1 VLLDCRRPV
10 NNSRELYNFSF
21 DGILAP
27 DAKQDEV
34 RGLVPKI
41 MNPSKPLL
49 APAGDTQ
56 RVCLAGV

>member
-1 VLLDCRRPV
+1 MLLDCCRPV

-34 RGLVPKI
+34 RSLT
-41 MNPSKPLL
+41 
-49 APAGDTQ
+49 A
-56 RVCLAGV
+56 